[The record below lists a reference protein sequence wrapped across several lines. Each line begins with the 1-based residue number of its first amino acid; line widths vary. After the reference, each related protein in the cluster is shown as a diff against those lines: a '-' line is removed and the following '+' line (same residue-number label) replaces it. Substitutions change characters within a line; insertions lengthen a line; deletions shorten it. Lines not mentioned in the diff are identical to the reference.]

1 MYRYRMYLVHV
12 YKYRMYLAHVYKYRD
27 VFVCTIISSQNF
39 IYNFGYFFIFHFK
52 ISDDKME
59 TKENVRVS
67 KSCKGSFDATKWKR
81 KRIIIGD

>member
-12 YKYRMYLAHVYKYRD
+12 YKYKD
-27 VFVCTIISSQNF
+27 VFICTFISSQNF

-52 ISDDKME
+52 ESDDKME

-67 KSCKGSFDATKWKR
+67 KSRKCSFDATKWKR
-81 KRIIIGD
+81 KRIKIGD